1 VNNSQYVAKRRANLR
16 KNRDTNNLGDIMS
29 TITVT
34 AKTLDL
40 ALIRAAGQLGIS
52 SDKVGHS
59 VKLESNGFLGMG
71 KKIIIEAWNKADRKT
86 DRRAGSKNKS
96 RSNKSSKSSRQNRN
110 SRPERTERTEN
121 TERTELS
128 ADQVAELKT
137 ELTEFLAGMV
147 ELSIGE
153 SIPVET
159 REEDGRLVLNIESE
173 YLAKQFTKNSKLAE
187 SFEHLLRKKPRHLRQ
202 ELPFRVFVDAD
213 NVRVSRERELSD
225 MAKELSDKV
234 HNQNKPVVLNYRSSY
249 DRKVIHM
256 ALDQDERV
264 YTKSIGKGPNRKL
277 MILPSTD
284 GDEQGA

>member
-1 VNNSQYVAKRRANLR
+1 
-16 KNRDTNNLGDIMS
+16 MS

-52 SDKVGHS
+52 SDKVAHE
-59 VKLESNGFLGMG
+59 VKLESSGFLGLG
-71 KKIIIEAWNKADRKT
+71 KKVVIEAWNKSDRK
-86 DRRAGSKNKS
+86 AN
-96 RSNKSSKSSRQNRN
+96 SKSSNKKTRSAKSSRSQRSERN
-110 SRPERTERTEN
+110 ERTERSEP
-121 TERTELS
+121 RAELS
-128 ADQVAELKT
+128 SSQVSELKT
-137 ELTEFLAGMV
+137 ELKEFLEGIV
-147 ELSIGE
+147 ELALGAKT
-153 SIPVET
+153 PVEIS
-159 REEDGRLVLNIESE
+159 EEGGRLVLNIESE
-173 YLAKQFTKNSKLAE
+173 ELAKQFAKNSKLAE

-213 NVRVSRERELSD
+213 SVRVSREKELSD

-277 MILPSTD
+277 MILPSKD
-284 GDEQGA
+284 GDEQGAR